1 MFGTKDRKELAFRPF
16 QPSGGRDISSR
27 RAPRPVL
34 SLVLLPKDA
43 QPVHRQVEHLCHLLI
58 WQVQGGPERVASDYT
73 IDEKMVER
81 YMKASSGG
89 SGT

>member
-1 MFGTKDRKELAFRPF
+1 M
-16 QPSGGRDISSR
+16 
-27 RAPRPVL
+27 
-34 SLVLLPKDA
+34 PKDA

-58 WQVQGGPERVASDYT
+58 WQVQGGPERVASDYA